1 MAETPYEVRGETVA
15 NEVYLF
21 GKTSMVSAEDAARII
36 GLDLYMRVTNNSG
49 VGFLERSKAVD
60 RRTLGNFDRN
70 GLPTMFGT
78 TCPLEVAFPAIE
90 TATAFARLTAS
101 KVLPLLARDM
111 SEQRGQLSAS
121 DLDEVKMWDRALQP
135 EDPPPFSDKSFQTAG
150 RDRLDML
157 EARLSK
163 QVQEATDE
171 IAELAAQKEEEEKK
185 RIYSAALEPL
195 GVQIDRLETRR
206 RIYSAALARVQDQ
219 NVPSKGRPDRQLQ
232 RKLLRPLPLPGAK
245 DRNVAAVTDD
255 FNRIQRRNVRN
266 EYLTRK
272 KRLLTKLL
280 EYVNAELQHVKRFQ
294 GDVEVDQ
301 SARDLEK
308 LATLSSAWRG
318 ELDNTHIHR
327 RHIFDLPGMAG
338 MNTGALSSPP
348 VERLYEYM
356 TSRDLAILRPALH
369 RVDTDAPRRRRRAG
383 DGHRQELRDRL
394 VQYLRDEVY
403 LKRLQE
409 MNLFD
414 LLEICCVESGERADH
429 KIENILLAHLQ
440 HIGGLARELVAF
452 EAQLWHEGS
461 GMLSTSLYMGMSW
474 KNGTQHRIL
483 DRARS
488 RLGAIA
494 KEGASPML
502 TSAIDPHR
510 LQLAYGQHA
519 ISLGTIPDFYQEANS
534 SMGEFLRHQSYW
546 FVNGTERPMA
556 GAALRSSV
564 PVRWKSW

>member
-1 MAETPYEVRGETVA
+1 
-15 NEVYLF
+15 
-21 GKTSMVSAEDAARII
+21 
-36 GLDLYMRVTNNSG
+36 
-49 VGFLERSKAVD
+49 
-60 RRTLGNFDRN
+60 
-70 GLPTMFGT
+70 
-78 TCPLEVAFPAIE
+78 
-90 TATAFARLTAS
+90 
-101 KVLPLLARDM
+101 
-111 SEQRGQLSAS
+111 
-121 DLDEVKMWDRALQP
+121 
-135 EDPPPFSDKSFQTAG
+135 
-150 RDRLDML
+150 ML

-195 GVQIDRLETRR
+195 GVQIARLETRK

-219 NVPSKGRPDRQLQ
+219 NVPSKGRPDRQIQ

-280 EYVNAELQHVKRFQ
+280 ESVNAELQHVKRFQ
-294 GDVEVDQ
+294 GDIEVDQ

-308 LATLSSAWRG
+308 LATSSSAWRG

-338 MNTGALSSPP
+338 MNTGGLSSPP

-356 TSRDLAILRPALH
+356 TSRDLPSYAQRFTEWIQTRHGADAALA
-369 RVDTDAPRRRRRAG
+369 TG
-383 DGHRQELRDRL
+383 TGNELRDRL

-403 LKRLQE
+403 LKRLEE

-414 LLEICCVESGERADH
+414 LLEVCCVESGERADH

-474 KNGTQHRIL
+474 KNGSQRRIL
-483 DRARS
+483 DKARS

-534 SMGEFLRHQSYW
+534 SMGEFLRHQSFW
-546 FVNGTERPMA
+546 FVDGNQMYGQSRAPVFSSGEMEKLVMKPDALGMTNLSLPYRIIRHVQRGAGDAPTWAATSQPGSGYAPTAPTAPTGSSNGLYPQQPAYPRGGT
-556 GAALRSSV
+556 GGTGGYGSGGGGSSF
-564 PVRWKSW
+564 